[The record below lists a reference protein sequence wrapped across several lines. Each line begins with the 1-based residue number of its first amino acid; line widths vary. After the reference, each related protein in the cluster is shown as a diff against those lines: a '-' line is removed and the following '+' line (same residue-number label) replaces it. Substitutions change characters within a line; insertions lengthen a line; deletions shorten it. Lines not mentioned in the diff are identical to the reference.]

1 MTLKLNQT
9 DHRSHAVLFVDDE
22 PKSRKYFQRL
32 YGGSFR
38 IIEAADGVEAL
49 KVFRARHEEIG
60 VVVTDQRMPNDTG
73 TGFLAKISGSH
84 PDVVKIL
91 STAYSDLD
99 AAIDAVNRGGIYRY
113 ITKPWDVGEL
123 ELTLRRAMELFLMTR
138 ERERIVAAKVDEL
151 AERVRDSRLAAF
163 ALAPVAA
170 GLPVRRA
177 AEAVAALVRLG
188 AVGALPASGIRSMRE
203 IHSSQLEQVARL
215 EQELRKGFAGTT
227 LGERVEGFLRSLPAD
242 ELLESAADGG
252 GFRVLVRDRLFPHLL
267 AGLLGRGEP
276 GGAEALAAV
285 MGIYDAGGSMVRDG
299 AMILIHAAEPR
310 EEAGPGM
317 EAIRWIFDGDLI
329 PASHLPL

>member
-1 MTLKLNQT
+1 MKGNGTDYQT
-9 DHRSHAVLFVDDE
+9 HAVLFVDDE

-60 VVVTDQRMPNDTG
+60 VIVTDQRMPNDTG

-113 ITKPWDVGEL
+113 ITKPWDVSEL

-138 ERERIVAAKVDEL
+138 ERGRIVAAKVDDL
-151 AERVRDSRLAAF
+151 ADRVRDSRLAAF

-170 GLPVRRA
+170 GLPVKRV

-188 AVGALPASGIRSMRE
+188 AVEPPPAAGFGSLGE
-203 IHSSQLEQVARL
+203 IHANQLEQVVRL

-227 LGERVEGFLRSLPAD
+227 LGERVEEFIRSLPTG

-252 GFRVLVRDRLFPHLL
+252 GFRVLVRDGLFPCLL

-276 GGAEALAAV
+276 CGAEVLAAV
-285 MGIYDAGGSMVRDG
+285 MGVYDAGGAMVMEGG
-299 AMILIHAAEPR
+299 AILIRAGETR
-310 EEAGPGM
+310 EESGPGM
-317 EAIRWIFDGDLI
+317 EAIRWIFDGELI
-329 PASHLPL
+329 PASSVPI

>member
-1 MTLKLNQT
+1 MTLKLNET
-9 DHRSHAVLFVDDE
+9 DYQSHAVLFVDDE

-49 KVFRARHEEIG
+49 AVFRARQAEIG

-73 TGFLAKISGSH
+73 TGFLAKIAGSH

-113 ITKPWDVGEL
+113 ITKPWDVSEL

-138 ERERIVAAKVDEL
+138 ERRRIVAAKVDDF

-177 AEAVAALVRLG
+177 AEAVASLVRLG
-188 AVGALPASGIRSMRE
+188 AVEPPPAAEFRSLRDL
-203 IHSSQLEQVARL
+203 HANQLEQVARL
-215 EQELRKGFAGTT
+215 ELELKKGFEGSA
-227 LGERVEGFLRSLPAD
+227 LGERVDGFIRSLPAGG
-242 ELLESAADGG
+242 LLECAADGG
-252 GFRVLVRDRLFPHLL
+252 GFRISLRDGLFPRLL
-267 AGLLGRGEP
+267 AGLFGRGEP
-276 GGAEALAAV
+276 GGAEVLAAV
-285 MGIYDAGGSMVRDG
+285 MGIYDAGGSMVPDG
-299 AMILIHAAEPR
+299 GTVLIRAGKLKA
-310 EEAGPGM
+310 EAGPGE
-317 EAIRWIFDGDLI
+317 EAIRWIFDEDLI
-329 PASHLPL
+329 PSSSVPL